1 MRRTSRRGSTVPV
14 AGDRFWFALGCAV
27 IGAFWGAVVA
37 LAWMFLGHPFSAGP
51 IVAMG
56 SACALLG
63 LFMGEPF
70 ADLLAAPL
78 VLAWGFLTG
87 STDLG
92 ELVSPSDDDAR
103 HWPAW
108 LKMLFWAGF
117 VLGVLYWLEVFG
129 A

>member
-1 MRRTSRRGSTVPV
+1 MRRPSRRGSTVPGM
-14 AGDRFWFALGCAV
+14 GDRVWFALGCAV
-27 IGAFWGAVVA
+27 IGAFWGAVAA

-51 IVAMG
+51 VVVMG

-63 LFMGEPF
+63 LSMGAAF

-87 STDLG
+87 SADLAR
-92 ELVSPSDDDAR
+92 PSDDDSG
-103 HWPAW
+103 HWSAW
-108 LKMLFWAGF
+108 LKMVFWAGF
-117 VLGVLYWLEVFG
+117 VLGVLYWLGVFG